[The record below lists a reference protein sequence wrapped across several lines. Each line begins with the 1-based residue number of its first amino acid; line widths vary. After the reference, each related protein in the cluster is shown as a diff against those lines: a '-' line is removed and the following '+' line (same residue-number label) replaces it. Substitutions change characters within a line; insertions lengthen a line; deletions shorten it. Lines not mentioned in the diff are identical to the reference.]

1 MSGIGSFEAFILL
14 FAVLTP
20 LVHLL
25 LAVWVGR
32 DAARRSD
39 NAAVW
44 AVGTLVGGI
53 LGLALY
59 LVLRKPPAMT

>member
-14 FAVLTP
+14 FAVPSP

-25 LAVWVGR
+25 LVVWVGR

-39 NAAVW
+39 NAAAW

-59 LVLRKPPAMT
+59 LVLRKPSPMT

>member
-1 MSGIGSFEAFILL
+1 MSGIGSFEVFILL

-20 LVHLL
+20 LIHLL

-44 AVGTLVGGI
+44 AVGTVVVGI

-59 LVLRKPPAMT
+59 LVLRKPSPMT

>member
-14 FAVLTP
+14 VAVLTP

-44 AVGTLVGGI
+44 AVGMRGVGI